1 MPDSEIVFLWA
12 GDTHYMAKRDLADRL
27 FWLANEK
34 EIKGAKTTDIYFLN
48 TKEVLTKHRID
59 SEVVMEV
66 FARDL
71 PDGSAW
77 GVLSGVYDVAKLLE
91 GLPIDVWAFDEG
103 SIFLAEGK
111 EALYEP
117 VMTISGRYR
126 DFVEYEN
133 PILGLLSSSSSIS
146 TKAAKFRVAAGNRQ
160 VISFGT
166 RRVHP
171 ALAPL
176 IERGCFISGFDGVS
190 NVLGGKLLHVEPS
203 GTMPHALVQV
213 VGDQAKAWRLYDETM
228 PKGVKRTALID
239 TFWDEK
245 TEAIK
250 AFETL
255 GKSLW
260 GVRLDTP
267 ASRRGNFR
275 HIIEEVKWELKIRGG
290 EAVKIFVSG
299 RLSEGDICDLRDIVD
314 GFGVGTAVA
323 YPPSIDFSAKIV
335 EVCEAGKTYLR
346 AKRGGLG
353 GRKEVYRGKG
363 FRDTVVFRDAAP
375 PKASKR
381 MLKQI
386 IRKGKLTIDLQD
398 VRSIRE
404 RVSRELSEVSQ
415 AQPALVWG

>member
-1 MPDSEIVFLWA
+1 
-12 GDTHYMAKRDLADRL
+12 MAKRDLGDRL
-27 FWLANEK
+27 FWLANEE

-48 TKEVLTKHRID
+48 TKEVLTKHHID
-59 SEVVMEV
+59 SEVTMEV

-71 PDGSAW
+71 PENSTW
-77 GVLSGVYDVAKLLE
+77 GVLSGVYEVAKLLE
-91 GLPIDVWAFDEG
+91 GLPLDVWAFDEG
-103 SIFLAEGK
+103 SIFLADGRG
-111 EALYEP
+111 ALYEP

-133 PILGLLSSSSSIS
+133 PVLGLLSSSTSIS
-146 TKAAKFRVAAGNRQ
+146 TKASRFRVAAGDRQ
-160 VISFGT
+160 VVSFGT

-176 IERGCFISGFDGVS
+176 VERSAYLAGFDGVS
-190 NVLGGKLLHVEPS
+190 NVLGGKLLGVEPS

-213 VGDQAKAWRLYDETM
+213 LGNQERAWRLFDKTM
-228 PKGVKRTALID
+228 PKSVKRTALVD

-255 GKSLW
+255 GKDLW

-275 HIIEEVKWELKIRGG
+275 QIIEEVKWELKIRGG
-290 EAVKIFVSG
+290 GAVKIFVSG
-299 RLSEGDICDLRDIVD
+299 RLSEEDVVQLKDIVD

-335 EVCEAGKTYLR
+335 EVREKGKTYFR

-353 GRKEVYRGKG
+353 GRKDVYRSKG
-363 FRDTVVFRDAAP
+363 FKDTVVFHGTAG
-375 PKASKR
+375 PKGSKP
-381 MLKQI
+381 MLHQI
-386 IRKGKLTIDLQD
+386 ISKGKLVAEFEGID
-398 VRSIRE
+398 SIRS
-404 RVSRELSEVSQ
+404 RVVRELSEVTR
-415 AQPALVWG
+415 AEPALLWG

>member
-1 MPDSEIVFLWA
+1 
-12 GDTHYMAKRDLADRL
+12 MAKRDLSDRL
-27 FWLANEK
+27 FWLANEG
-34 EIKGAKTTDIYFLN
+34 EIKRAKTTDIYFLN
-48 TKEVLTKHRID
+48 TKEVLTKHHIN

-71 PDGSAW
+71 PENATW
-77 GVLSGVYDVAKLLE
+77 GVLSGVYEVAKLLE
-91 GLPIDVWAFDEG
+91 GLPLDVWAFDEG
-103 SIFLAEGK
+103 SIFLADGRG
-111 EALYEP
+111 ALYEP

-133 PILGLLSSSSSIS
+133 PVLGLLSSSTSIS
-146 TKAAKFRVAAGNRQ
+146 TKASRFRVAAGDRQ
-160 VISFGT
+160 VVSFGT

-176 IERGCFISGFDGVS
+176 IERGCYMAGFDGVS
-190 NVLGGKLLHVEPS
+190 NVLGGKLLGVEPS

-213 VGDQAKAWRLYDETM
+213 LGDQERAWRLYDETM
-228 PKGVKRTALID
+228 PKDVKRTALID

-255 GKSLW
+255 GKRLW

-275 HIIEEVKWELKIRGG
+275 QIIEEVKWELKIRGG
-290 EAVKIFVSG
+290 GAVKVFVSG
-299 RLSEGDICDLRDIVD
+299 RLTEEDVVQLKDIVD

-335 EVCEAGKTYLR
+335 EVREKGKTYFR

-353 GRKEVYRGKG
+353 GRKDVHRSKG
-363 FRDTVVFRDAAP
+363 FKDTVAFHGSAP
-375 PKASKR
+375 PKGSKQ

-386 IRKGKLTIDLQD
+386 INQGALVADFESID
-398 VRSIRE
+398 SIRD
-404 RVSRELSEVSQ
+404 RVVRELREVTQ
-415 AQPALVWG
+415 AEPALIWG

>member
-1 MPDSEIVFLWA
+1 
-12 GDTHYMAKRDLADRL
+12 
-27 FWLANEK
+27 
-34 EIKGAKTTDIYFLN
+34 
-48 TKEVLTKHRID
+48 
-59 SEVVMEV
+59 MEV

-71 PDGSAW
+71 PDGATW
-77 GVLSGVYDVAKLLE
+77 GVLSGVYEVAKLLE
-91 GLPIDVWAFDEG
+91 GLPLDVWAFDEG
-103 SIFLAEGK
+103 SIFVADGRG
-111 EALYEP
+111 ALYEP

-133 PILGLLSSSSSIS
+133 PVLGLLSSSTSVS
-146 TKAAKFRVAAGNRQ
+146 TKASRFRVAAGDRQ

-176 IERGCFISGFDGVS
+176 IERSAYLAGFDGVS
-190 NVLGGKLLHVEPS
+190 NVLGGKLLGVEPS

-213 VGDQAKAWRLYDETM
+213 LGDQERAWKLFDKTM
-228 PKGVKRTALID
+228 PKSVKRTALVD

-255 GKSLW
+255 GKDLW

-275 HIIEEVKWELKIRGG
+275 QIIEEVKWELKIRGG
-290 EAVKIFVSG
+290 GAVKIFVSG
-299 RLSEGDICDLRDIVD
+299 RLSEEDVVQLKDIVD

-323 YPPSIDFSAKIV
+323 YPPTIDFSAKIV
-335 EVCEAGKTYLR
+335 EVRDKGKTYLR

-353 GRKEVYRGKG
+353 GRKDVHRSKG
-363 FRDTVVFRDAAP
+363 FKDTVALHGSPP
-375 PKASKR
+375 PKGSKQ
-381 MLKQI
+381 MLRQI
-386 IRKGKLTIDLQD
+386 IDKGELTVDFERID
-398 VRSIRE
+398 SIRD
-404 RVSRELSEVSQ
+404 RVVRELREVAQ
-415 AQPALVWG
+415 AEPALISS

>member
-1 MPDSEIVFLWA
+1 
-12 GDTHYMAKRDLADRL
+12 MAKRDLDDRL
-27 FWLANEK
+27 FWLANER
-34 EIKGAKTTDIYFLN
+34 EIKDAKTTDIYFLN
-48 TKEVLTKHRID
+48 TKEVLTKNHID
-59 SEVVMEV
+59 SEVTMEV

-71 PDGSAW
+71 PESSMW
-77 GVLSGVYDVAKLLE
+77 GVLSGVYEVAKLLE
-91 GLPIDVWAFDEG
+91 GLPLDVWAFDEG
-103 SIFLAEGK
+103 SIFLADGRG
-111 EALYEP
+111 ALYEP

-133 PILGLLSSSSSIS
+133 PVLGLLSSSTSVS
-146 TKAAKFRVAAGNRQ
+146 TKAARFRVAAGDRQ
-160 VISFGT
+160 VVSFGT

-176 IERGCFISGFDGVS
+176 IERGCYLAGFDGVS
-190 NVLGGKLLHVEPS
+190 NVLGGRLLGVEPS

-213 VGDQAKAWRLYDETM
+213 LGDQEKAWRLYDETM
-228 PKGVKRTALID
+228 PKNVKRTALID

-275 HIIEEVKWELKIRGG
+275 QIIEEVKWELKIRGG
-290 EAVKIFVSG
+290 GAVKIFVSG
-299 RLSEGDICDLRDIVD
+299 RLSEEDVVQLKDIVD

-323 YPPSIDFSAKIV
+323 YPPTIDFSAKIV
-335 EVCEAGKTYLR
+335 EVREKGMTYLR

-353 GRKEVYRGKG
+353 GRKEVYRSNGFKDTVVFHGSAPPKGSKKMLRQIIEKGKLVAD
-363 FRDTVVFRDAAP
+363 FQSIDSIRDTVV
-375 PKASKR
+375 
-381 MLKQI
+381 
-386 IRKGKLTIDLQD
+386 
-398 VRSIRE
+398 
-404 RVSRELSEVSQ
+404 RELREVTQ
-415 AQPALVWG
+415 AQPALISG

>member
-1 MPDSEIVFLWA
+1 L
-12 GDTHYMAKRDLADRL
+12 AKRDLRDRL
-27 FWLANEK
+27 FWLANER

-48 TKEVLTKHRID
+48 TKEVLAKNHID

-66 FARDL
+66 FAREL
-71 PDGSAW
+71 PENAMW
-77 GVLSGVYDVAKLLE
+77 GVLSGVYEVAKLLE
-91 GLPIDVWAFDEG
+91 GLPLDVWAFDEG
-103 SIFLAEGK
+103 SIFLADGRG
-111 EALYEP
+111 ALYEP
-117 VMTISGRYR
+117 VMTISGRFR

-146 TKAAKFRVAAGNRQ
+146 TKASRFRVAAGDRQ
-160 VISFGT
+160 LVSFGT

-176 IERGCFISGFDGVS
+176 VERSCYMAGFDGVS
-190 NVLGGKLLHVEPS
+190 NVLGGKLLGVEPS

-213 VGDQAKAWRLYDETM
+213 IGDQEKAWRLFDKTM
-228 PKGVKRTALID
+228 PKGVKRTALVD

-255 GKSLW
+255 GKNLW

-267 ASRRGNFR
+267 ASRRGSFR
-275 HIIEEVKWELKIRGG
+275 QIIEEVRWELKIRGG
-290 EAVKIFVSG
+290 GAVKIFVSG
-299 RLSEGDICDLRDIVD
+299 RMSEEEIVRLKDIVD

-335 EVCEAGKTYLR
+335 EVREKGKTYLR

-353 GRKEVYRGKG
+353 GRKDVHRSKG
-363 FRDTVVFRDAAP
+363 FKDTVMLQGTAP
-375 PKASKR
+375 PKGSKS
-381 MLKQI
+381 MQKQVI
-386 IRKGKLTIDLQD
+386 KRGELVADFQSID
-398 VRSIRE
+398 SIRE
-404 RVSRELSEVSQ
+404 RVIKELSEVSH
-415 AQPALVWG
+415 AEPALAWG

>member
-1 MPDSEIVFLWA
+1 
-12 GDTHYMAKRDLADRL
+12 MAKRDLGDRL
-27 FWLANEK
+27 FWLANER
-34 EIKGAKTTDIYFLN
+34 EIKDAKTTDIYFLN
-48 TKEVLTKHRID
+48 TKEVLTKHHID
-59 SEVVMEV
+59 SEVTMEV

-71 PDGSAW
+71 PDGATW
-77 GVLSGVYDVAKLLE
+77 GVLTGVYEVAKLLE
-91 GLPIDVWAFDEG
+91 GLPLDVWAFDEG
-103 SIFLAEGK
+103 SIFVADGRG
-111 EALYEP
+111 ALYEP

-133 PILGLLSSSSSIS
+133 PVLGLLSSSTSVS
-146 TKAAKFRVAAGNRQ
+146 TKASRFRVAAGDRQ
-160 VISFGT
+160 VVSFGT

-176 IERGCFISGFDGVS
+176 IERSAYLAGFDGVS
-190 NVLGGKLLHVEPS
+190 NVLGGKLLGVEPS

-213 VGDQAKAWRLYDETM
+213 LGDQERAWKLFDNTM
-228 PKGVKRTALID
+228 PKDVKRTALVD

-255 GKSLW
+255 GKRLW

-275 HIIEEVKWELKIRGG
+275 QIIEEVKWELKIRGG
-290 EAVKIFVSG
+290 GAVKVFVSG
-299 RLSEGDICDLRDIVD
+299 RLSEEDVVQLRDIVD

-335 EVCEAGKTYLR
+335 EVREKGKTYLR

-353 GRKEVYRGKG
+353 GRKEVHRSKG
-363 FRDTVVFRDAAP
+363 FKDTVVFHGTPGPRG
-375 PKASKR
+375 SKQ
-381 MLKQI
+381 MLRQI
-386 IRKGKLTIDLQD
+386 IRKGEVIAEFESID
-398 VRSIRE
+398 SIRD
-404 RVSRELSEVSQ
+404 RVVRELSEV
-415 AQPALVWG
+415 ALAEPGLVWG

>member
-1 MPDSEIVFLWA
+1 
-12 GDTHYMAKRDLADRL
+12 MARRDLRDRL
-27 FWLANEK
+27 FWLANER

-48 TKEVLTKHRID
+48 TKEVLAKNHID

-66 FARDL
+66 FAREL
-71 PDGSAW
+71 PENSRW
-77 GVLSGVYDVAKLLE
+77 GVLSGVYEVAKLLE
-91 GLPIDVWAFDEG
+91 GLPLDVWAFDEG
-103 SIFLAEGK
+103 SIFLADGRG
-111 EALYEP
+111 ALYEP
-117 VMTISGRYR
+117 VMTISGRFR

-146 TKAAKFRVAAGNRQ
+146 TKASRFRVAAGDRQ
-160 VISFGT
+160 LVSFGT

-176 IERGCFISGFDGVS
+176 VERSCYMAGFDGVS
-190 NVLGGKLLHVEPS
+190 NVLGGKLLGVEPS

-213 VGDQAKAWRLYDETM
+213 IGDQERAWRLFDKTM

-255 GKSLW
+255 GKNLW

-267 ASRRGNFR
+267 ASRRGSFR
-275 HIIEEVKWELKIRGG
+275 QIIEEVRWELKIRGG

-299 RLSEGDICDLRDIVD
+299 RMSEEDIVRLKDIVD

-335 EVCEAGKTYLR
+335 EVIEKGKTYLR

-353 GRKEVYRGKG
+353 GRKDVHRSKG
-363 FRDTVVFRDAAP
+363 FKDTVVLHGAAAP
-375 PKASKR
+375 KGSKP
-381 MLKQI
+381 MLRQI
-386 IRKGKLTIDLQD
+386 IRKGELVADFQSIG
-398 VRSIRE
+398 SIRE
-404 RVSRELSEVSQ
+404 RVARELREVTRSEPVL
-415 AQPALVWG
+415 AWG

>member
-1 MPDSEIVFLWA
+1 M
-12 GDTHYMAKRDLADRL
+12 GKRDLRDRL
-27 FWLANEK
+27 FWLANER

-48 TKEVLTKHRID
+48 TKEVLTKHHID
-59 SEVVMEV
+59 TEVVMEV
-66 FARDL
+66 YTRDL
-71 PDGSAW
+71 PQNTTW
-77 GVLSGVYDVAKLLE
+77 GVLSGVYEVAKLLE
-91 GLPIDVWAFDEG
+91 GLPLDVCAFDEG
-103 SIFLAEGK
+103 SIFVADGRG
-111 EALYEP
+111 ALYEP

-133 PILGLLSSSSSIS
+133 PVLGLLSSSTSIS
-146 TKAAKFRVAAGNRQ
+146 SKAARFRVAAGDRQ
-160 VISFGT
+160 VVSFGT

-176 IERGCFISGFDGVS
+176 VERSCYIAGFDGVS
-190 NVLGGKLLHVEPS
+190 NVLGGKLLGVEPS

-213 VGDQAKAWRLYDETM
+213 LGDQERAWRLYDETM
-228 PKGVKRTALID
+228 PKAVKRTALID

-255 GKSLW
+255 GKNLW

-275 HIIEEVKWELKIRGG
+275 QIIEEVRWELKIRGG
-290 EAVKIFVSG
+290 GAVKIFVSG
-299 RLSEGDICDLRDIVD
+299 RLNEEDVVQLKDIVD

-335 EVCEAGKTYLR
+335 EVREKGKTYLR

-353 GRKEVYRGKG
+353 GRKEVHRSKG
-363 FRDTVVFRDAAP
+363 FKDTVSFYGTAAP
-375 PKASKR
+375 KGSKR
-381 MLKQI
+381 MLKQVI
-386 IRKGKLTIDLQD
+386 EKGKIVSDFQSVD
-398 VRSIRE
+398 SIRDN
-404 RVSRELSEVSQ
+404 VVRELREVAQ
-415 AQPALVWG
+415 AEPALVWG

>member
-1 MPDSEIVFLWA
+1 
-12 GDTHYMAKRDLADRL
+12 MAKRDLSDRL
-27 FWLANEK
+27 FWLANDV

-48 TKEVLTKHRID
+48 TKEVLTKNHID

-71 PDGSAW
+71 PENATW
-77 GVLSGVYDVAKLLE
+77 GVLSGVYEVAKLLE
-91 GLPIDVWAFDEG
+91 GLPVDVWAFDEG
-103 SIFLAEGK
+103 SIFLADGRG
-111 EALYEP
+111 ALYEP

-133 PILGLLSSSSSIS
+133 PVLGLLSSSTSIS
-146 TKAAKFRVAAGNRQ
+146 TKASRFRVAAGDRQ
-160 VISFGT
+160 VVSFGT

-176 IERGCFISGFDGVS
+176 IERGCYMAGFDGVS
-190 NVLGGKLLHVEPS
+190 NVLGGKLLGVEPS

-213 VGDQAKAWRLYDETM
+213 LGDQERAWRLYDETM
-228 PKGVKRTALID
+228 PKHVKRTVLID

-255 GKSLW
+255 GKNLW

-275 HIIEEVKWELKIRGG
+275 QIIEEVRWELKIRGG
-290 EAVKIFVSG
+290 DAVKIFVSG
-299 RLSEGDICDLRDIVD
+299 RLSEEDVVQLKDIVD
-314 GFGVGTAVA
+314 GFGIGTAVA

-335 EVCEAGKTYLR
+335 EVREKGKTYLR

-353 GRKEVYRGKG
+353 GRKDVHRSRGFK
-363 FRDTVVFRDAAP
+363 DTVAFHGSAP
-375 PKASKR
+375 PKSSKQ
-381 MLKQI
+381 MLRQI
-386 IRKGKLTIDLQD
+386 ISKGALVADFQSID
-398 VRSIRE
+398 SIRD
-404 RVSRELSEVSQ
+404 RVVRELHEVSL
-415 AQPALVWG
+415 AEPALVWG

>member
-1 MPDSEIVFLWA
+1 MAHGTQV
-12 GDTHYMAKRDLADRL
+12 MAKRDLRDRL
-27 FWLANEK
+27 FWLANEG

-48 TKEVLTKHRID
+48 TKEVLTKNHID

-66 FARDL
+66 IAREL
-71 PDGSAW
+71 PENAMW
-77 GVLSGVYDVAKLLE
+77 GVLSGVYEVAKLLE
-91 GLPIDVWAFDEG
+91 RLPLDVWAFDEG
-103 SIFLAEGK
+103 SIFLADGRG
-111 EALYEP
+111 ALYEP
-117 VMTISGRYR
+117 VMTISGRFR

-146 TKAAKFRVAAGNRQ
+146 TKASRFRVAAGDRQ
-160 VISFGT
+160 LVSFGT

-176 IERGCFISGFDGVS
+176 VERSCYMAGFDGVS
-190 NVLGGKLLHVEPS
+190 NVLGGKLLGVEPS

-213 VGDQAKAWRLYDETM
+213 IGDQERAWRLFDKTM
-228 PKGVKRTALID
+228 PKGVRRTALVN

-255 GKSLW
+255 GKNLW

-267 ASRRGNFR
+267 ASRRGSFR
-275 HIIEEVKWELKIRGG
+275 QIIEEVRWELKIRGG

-299 RLSEGDICDLRDIVD
+299 RMSEEDIVRLKDIVD

-323 YPPSIDFSAKIV
+323 YPPSIDFSGKIV
-335 EVCEAGKTYLR
+335 EVREKGKTYLR

-353 GRKEVYRGKG
+353 GRKDVYRSKG
-363 FRDTVVFRDAAP
+363 FKDVVVLHGADA
-375 PKASKR
+375 PKGSKP
-381 MLKQI
+381 MLRQI
-386 IRKGKLTIDLQD
+386 IKKGELVADFHS
-398 VRSIRE
+398 VESIRE
-404 RVSRELSEVSQ
+404 RVAKELRELTRSEPLL
-415 AQPALVWG
+415 AWG

>member
-1 MPDSEIVFLWA
+1 
-12 GDTHYMAKRDLADRL
+12 MAKRDLRDRL
-27 FWLANEK
+27 FWLANER
-34 EIKGAKTTDIYFLN
+34 ELKGAKTTDIYFLN
-48 TKEVLTKHRID
+48 TKQVLSKNHID

-66 FARDL
+66 FAREL
-71 PDGSAW
+71 PENAKW
-77 GVLSGVYDVAKLLE
+77 GVLSGVYEVAKLLE
-91 GLPIDVWAFDEG
+91 GLPLDVWAFDEG
-103 SIFLAEGK
+103 SIFLADGRG
-111 EALYEP
+111 ALYEP
-117 VMTISGRYR
+117 VMTISGRFR

-146 TKAAKFRVAAGNRQ
+146 TKASRFRVAAGDRQ
-160 VISFGT
+160 LVSFGT

-176 IERGCFISGFDGVS
+176 VERSCYLAGFDGVS
-190 NVLGGKLLHVEPS
+190 NVLGGKLLGVEPS

-213 VGDQAKAWRLYDETM
+213 IGDQERAWKLFDKTM
-228 PKGVKRTALID
+228 PKGVKRTALVD

-267 ASRRGNFR
+267 ASRRGSFR
-275 HIIEEVKWELKIRGG
+275 QIIEEVRWELKIRGG
-290 EAVKIFVSG
+290 GAVKIFVSG
-299 RLSEGDICDLRDIVD
+299 RMSEEDIVKLKDIVD

-335 EVCEAGKTYLR
+335 EVREKGKTYLR

-353 GRKEVYRGKG
+353 GRKDVHRSKG
-363 FRDTVVFRDAAP
+363 FKDTVTLHGTAP
-375 PKASKR
+375 PKGSKR
-381 MLKQI
+381 MQTQI
-386 IRKGKLTIDLQD
+386 IRRGVLVADFQSID
-398 VRSIRE
+398 SIRE
-404 RVSRELSEVSQ
+404 RVIGELREVSR
-415 AQPALVWG
+415 ADPTLVWG

>member
-1 MPDSEIVFLWA
+1 
-12 GDTHYMAKRDLADRL
+12 MAKRDLRDRL
-27 FWLANEK
+27 FWLANER

-48 TKEVLTKHRID
+48 TKEVLAKNHID

-66 FARDL
+66 FAREL
-71 PDGSAW
+71 PENATW
-77 GVLSGVYDVAKLLE
+77 GVLSGVYEVAKLLE
-91 GLPIDVWAFDEG
+91 GLPLDVWAFDEG
-103 SIFLAEGK
+103 SIFLADGRG
-111 EALYEP
+111 ALYEP
-117 VMTISGRYR
+117 VMTISGRFR

-146 TKAAKFRVAAGNRQ
+146 TKASRFRVAAGDRQ
-160 VISFGT
+160 LVSFGT

-176 IERGCFISGFDGVS
+176 VERSCYLAGFDGVS
-190 NVLGGKLLHVEPS
+190 NVLGGKLLGVEPS

-213 VGDQAKAWRLYDETM
+213 IGDQEKAWRLFDKTM
-228 PKGVKRTALID
+228 PKGVKRTALVD

-255 GKSLW
+255 GKNLW

-267 ASRRGNFR
+267 ASRRGSFR
-275 HIIEEVKWELKIRGG
+275 QIIEEVRWELKIRGG
-290 EAVKIFVSG
+290 GAVKIFVSG
-299 RLSEGDICDLRDIVD
+299 RMSEEDIVRLKDIVD

-335 EVCEAGKTYLR
+335 EVREKGKTYLR

-353 GRKEVYRGKG
+353 GRKDVHRSKG
-363 FRDTVVFRDAAP
+363 FKDTVMLHGTAP
-375 PKASKR
+375 PKGSKS
-381 MLKQI
+381 MQKQLI
-386 IRKGKLTIDLQD
+386 KRGELVADFQSID
-398 VRSIRE
+398 SIRE
-404 RVSRELSEVSQ
+404 RAIKELGEVSH
-415 AQPALVWG
+415 AEPALAWG

>member
-1 MPDSEIVFLWA
+1 
-12 GDTHYMAKRDLADRL
+12 MAKRDLRDRL
-27 FWLANEK
+27 FWLANER

-48 TKEVLTKHRID
+48 TKEVLAKNHID

-66 FARDL
+66 FAREL
-71 PDGSAW
+71 PENATW
-77 GVLSGVYDVAKLLE
+77 GVLSGVYEVAKLLE
-91 GLPIDVWAFDEG
+91 GLPLDVWAFDEG
-103 SIFLAEGK
+103 SIFLADGRG
-111 EALYEP
+111 ALYEP
-117 VMTISGRYR
+117 VMTISGRFR

-146 TKAAKFRVAAGNRQ
+146 TKASRFRVAAGDRQ
-160 VISFGT
+160 LVSFGT

-176 IERGCFISGFDGVS
+176 VERSCYMAGFDGVS
-190 NVLGGKLLHVEPS
+190 NVLGGKLLGVEPS

-213 VGDQAKAWRLYDETM
+213 IGDQEKAWRLFDKTM
-228 PKGVKRTALID
+228 PKGVKRTALVD

-255 GKSLW
+255 GKNLW

-267 ASRRGNFR
+267 ASRRGSFR
-275 HIIEEVKWELKIRGG
+275 QIIEEVRWELKIRGG
-290 EAVKIFVSG
+290 GAVKIFVSG
-299 RLSEGDICDLRDIVD
+299 RMSEEDIVRLKDIVD

-335 EVCEAGKTYLR
+335 EVREKGKTYLR

-353 GRKEVYRGKG
+353 GRKDVHRSKG
-363 FRDTVVFRDAAP
+363 FKDTVMLHGTAP
-375 PKASKR
+375 PKGSKS
-381 MLKQI
+381 MQKQLI
-386 IRKGKLTIDLQD
+386 KRGELVADFQSID
-398 VRSIRE
+398 SIRE
-404 RVSRELSEVSQ
+404 RAIKELGEVSH
-415 AQPALVWG
+415 AEPALAWG

>member
-1 MPDSEIVFLWA
+1 
-12 GDTHYMAKRDLADRL
+12 MAKRDLSDRL
-27 FWLANEK
+27 FWLANDA

-48 TKEVLTKHRID
+48 TKEVLTKNHID

-71 PDGSAW
+71 PENATW
-77 GVLSGVYDVAKLLE
+77 GVLSGVYEVAKLLE
-91 GLPIDVWAFDEG
+91 GLPVDVWAFDEG
-103 SIFLAEGK
+103 SIFLADGK
-111 EALYEP
+111 GALYEP

-133 PILGLLSSSSSIS
+133 PVLGLLSSSTSIS
-146 TKAAKFRVAAGNRQ
+146 TKASRFRVAAGDRQ
-160 VISFGT
+160 VVSFGT

-176 IERGCFISGFDGVS
+176 IERGCYMAGFDGVS
-190 NVLGGKLLHVEPS
+190 NVLGGKLLGVEPS

-213 VGDQAKAWRLYDETM
+213 LGDQERAWRLYDETM
-228 PKGVKRTALID
+228 PEHVKRTVLID

-255 GKSLW
+255 GKNLW

-275 HIIEEVKWELKIRGG
+275 QIIEEVRWELKIRGG
-290 EAVKIFVSG
+290 DAVKIFVSG
-299 RLSEGDICDLRDIVD
+299 RLNEEDVVRLKDIVD
-314 GFGVGTAVA
+314 GFGIGTAVA

-335 EVCEAGKTYLR
+335 EVREKGKTYLR

-353 GRKEVYRGKG
+353 GRKDVHRSRGFK
-363 FRDTVVFRDAAP
+363 DTVSLHGSAP
-375 PKASKR
+375 PKSSKQ
-381 MLKQI
+381 MLRQI
-386 IRKGKLTIDLQD
+386 ISKGALVADFQSID
-398 VRSIRE
+398 SIRD
-404 RVSRELSEVSQ
+404 RVVRELHEVSL
-415 AQPALVWG
+415 AEPALVWG